1 MTLIHKRA
9 GGKKGFTLIELI
21 MTIVV
26 IAIIAIPLA
35 LLVME
40 HLSSTL
46 RSEDYT
52 MAVNLAR
59 FEMEN
64 VKNLNYASIVSGS
77 FPNYQGYSFDI
88 TRTVSFV
95 QGNGASA
102 ESLKLVQVDVN
113 RSGSATILFTLKTYI
128 AQNVAYGL

>member
-1 MTLIHKRA
+1 MKLIHKRA

-64 VKNLNYASIVSGS
+64 IKNLNYANIVSGS

-88 TRTVSFV
+88 TRTISFA
-95 QGNGASA
+95 QGSGATP

-113 RSGSATILFTLKTYI
+113 RSGSAAILFTLKTYI

>member
-1 MTLIHKRA
+1 MTLARKLLQ
-9 GGKKGFTLIELI
+9 KQGFTLVELI

-26 IAIIAIPLA
+26 VGIISIPLS
-35 LLVME
+35 LLVSQ
-40 HLSSTL
+40 HINSIAQ
-46 RSEDYT
+46 SEDYG
-52 MAVNLAR
+52 MAINLAR

-64 VKNLNYASIVSGS
+64 VKNLNYANIVSGS

-113 RSGSATILFTLKTYI
+113 RSGSAAILFTLKTYI
-128 AQNVAYGL
+128 ARNVIYGL